1 MGSKTRIWLLL
12 AVMSATI
19 LISGCVRNICG
30 DGICR
35 SWEEFRGS
43 CPEDCERETEG
54 PGEEIPTET
63 PPPER
68 LVKNITILV
77 DVIGGRVDWSHK
89 HNLIAFSKTGEDGYF
104 DVYAMNPDGTTQV
117 CLTCDKPE
125 LPQENNGQPAW
136 HPSGE
141 YIVFQ
146 VQDPSLDLPAS
157 SQYSE
162 AYLTQGGAGLN
173 NNLWVMNK
181 NGTEFYQLTH
191 IKSGEAILHSHFSHD
206 GSKLLW
212 AARERSIAGGQWML
226 KIANFV
232 IDDSG
237 PHIENETSY
246 RPRGERN
253 TFYESHGF
261 TPDDKM
267 IIFSAD
273 IGRNE
278 KFDMDVW
285 LIDLETQE
293 LNQLTDSVHTWDEHS
308 QISPNGEKVVWISSQ
323 DYEWPSSNKWGQT
336 LKTDLWIMDIDG
348 SNKQR
353 LTYFNEPGY
362 PEYNPQ
368 ERIIAADSS
377 WNADGT
383 KIVVTL
389 GVMEGARSKCRR
401 IVLIE
406 LDR

>member
-1 MGSKTRIWLLL
+1 MDRKKRIWLLL
-12 AVMSATI
+12 AALSATI
-19 LISGCVRNICG
+19 LLSGCVRNTCG

-43 CPEDCERETEG
+43 CPQDCVPETGG
-54 PGEEIPTET
+54 PGGAIPAET
-63 PPPER
+63 PLPAQV
-68 LVKNITILV
+68 VKNITVLV
-77 DVIGGRVDWSHK
+77 DVVGGRVDWSHK
-89 HNLIAFSKTGEDGYF
+89 HNLITFSKTATDGYF
-104 DVYAMNPDGTTQV
+104 DVYTMTPDGTNQV

-125 LPQENNGQPAW
+125 LPQQNNGQPAW

-146 VQDPSLDLPAS
+146 AQDPGLYLPES
-157 SQYSE
+157 SQYSA
-162 AYLTQGGAGLN
+162 AYLTQGGAGFN
-173 NNLWVMNK
+173 NNLWVMDQD
-181 NGTEFYQLTH
+181 GTEFYQITR
-191 IKSGEAILHSHFSHD
+191 IKSGEAILHAHFSHD
-206 GSKLLW
+206 GSQLFW
-212 AARERSIAGGQWML
+212 TARERGIAGGQWML
-226 KIANFV
+226 KIADFV
-232 IDDSG
+232 MDDSG
-237 PHIENETSY
+237 PHIENEASY
-246 RPRGERN
+246 RPRGESD

-261 TPDDKM
+261 TLDDEM

-273 IGRNE
+273 IGRDE
-278 KFDMDVW
+278 TYDMDIW
-285 LIDLETQE
+285 LMDLETQE
-293 LNQLTDSVHTWDEHS
+293 LTQLTDSIYTWDEHG

-323 DYEWPSSNKWGQT
+323 DHDWPSSGHWGLM

-383 KIVVTL
+383 MIVVTL
-389 GVMEGARSKCRR
+389 GVMEGAGSKCRR

-406 LDR
+406 LDG